1 MTRHRFIGIDE
12 AGYGPNLGPLVM
24 AAVVAESAEDREPDL
39 WADLAAT
46 VSRAG
51 GPSGLLWVDD
61 SKQILKRGQGR
72 DRLDETAM
80 ATLLAA
86 DHAPPPTLSTWLAA
100 VHAGSLDEVELSRW
114 CEPGNDP
121 PAPQTVHPGQP
132 FACDR
137 WRIVGVRAVVVGPE
151 RFNADLA
158 TARSKADAHFRAYAR
173 LLGPIWEGADLP
185 TLVRCDKHGG
195 RHFYL
200 GPLAEALP
208 DAWIDR
214 GDEGPDLSRYLVRDQ
229 TRRLSLEF
237 RPRADSHDGLVALA
251 SIAAKSLREAW
262 MDHFNAYWARRVPGL
277 KPTAGYPVD
286 ARRYRAAI
294 ESAAATLGLSTT
306 SWWRSR

>member
-24 AAVVAESAEDREPDL
+24 AAVIAEAQDDREPDL
-39 WADLAAT
+39 WADLAGT

-51 GPSGLLWVDD
+51 GPPDRLWVDD
-61 SKQILKRGQGR
+61 SKQVLKKREGR
-72 DRLDETAM
+72 NRLFETAM
-80 ATLLAA
+80 ATLAA
-86 DHAPPPTLSTWLAA
+86 AGHEPPTTLSTWLSA
-100 VHAGSLDEVELSRW
+100 VDAGSLDEIELSPW
-114 CEPGNDP
+114 LEPGDDP
-121 PAPQTVHPGQP
+121 TAPPTRHPAEP

-158 TARSKADAHFRAYAR
+158 TTRSKADAHFRAFAR
-173 LLGPIWEGADLP
+173 LLGPIWAESTLP
-185 TLVRCDKHGG
+185 TLVRSDKHGG
-195 RHFYL
+195 RHYYL

-214 GDEGPDLSRYLVRDQ
+214 GDEGPDLSQYLVRDR

-237 RPRADSHDGLVALA
+237 RPRADAADGLVALA
-251 SIAAKSLREAW
+251 SIAAKSLRESW
-262 MDHFNAYWARRVPGL
+262 MTHFNAYWTGRIPGL

-286 ARRYRAAI
+286 AARFRLAI
-294 ESAAATLGLSTT
+294 EPTAATNGLPAP